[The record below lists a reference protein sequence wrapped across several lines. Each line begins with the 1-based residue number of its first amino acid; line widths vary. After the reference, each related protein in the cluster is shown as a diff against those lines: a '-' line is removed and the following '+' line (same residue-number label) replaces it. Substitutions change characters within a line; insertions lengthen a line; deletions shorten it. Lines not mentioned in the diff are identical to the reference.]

1 MALPEQQLHNAMLET
16 VAPLKNFEEGHVMA
30 TVTHGTGF
38 FTTSSEHSGPAY
50 QAYRILY
57 AAFIAAPL
65 IAGIDKFFNA
75 LVVWQDYLAP
85 PVARMMGGNAHAFM
99 LFVGVV
105 EIAAGIGVALR
116 PRYFSYVVAAWLGGI
131 IINLLMAGTF
141 YDIALRDF
149 GLALGALALA
159 RLAAIYDHQVFG

>member
-1 MALPEQQLHNAMLET
+1 
-16 VAPLKNFEEGHVMA
+16 MA

-38 FTTSSEHSGPAY
+38 FATTSEHSGPVY

-65 IAGIDKFFNA
+65 IAGIDKFFDA
-75 LVVWQDYLAP
+75 LVVWDNYLAP
-85 PVARMMGGNAHAFM
+85 PVARLLGGNAHAFM
-99 LFVGVV
+99 LLVGVV

-131 IINLLMAGTF
+131 IINLLIAGTF
-141 YDIALRDF
+141 FDIALRDF
-149 GLALGALALA
+149 GLALAAVALA
-159 RLAAIYDHQVFG
+159 RLAAVFDHRLFG

>member
-1 MALPEQQLHNAMLET
+1 MASI
-16 VAPLKNFEEGHVMA
+16 
-30 TVTHGTGF
+30 THGTGYF
-38 FTTSSEHSGPAY
+38 ATSSEHSGPAY

-75 LVVWQDYLAP
+75 LVVWDSYLAP
-85 PVARMMGGNAHAFM
+85 PIARLLGGNAHAFM
-99 LFVGVV
+99 LLVGVV

-131 IINLLMAGTF
+131 IVNLLIAGAF
-141 YDIALRDF
+141 FDIALRDF
-149 GLALGALALA
+149 GLALCALALA
-159 RLAAIYDHQVFG
+159 RLAAVYDHRLFG